1 MDEYI
6 SREKVLETIRYRV
19 CQGRGN
25 KEHICKRGSCAYCGI
40 MEIMSDI
47 SSIEAASVRPV
58 KQGRWLDNGIVYTCS
73 ECNSSVPKN
82 IFVIGCDFEGCPYCF
97 ARMAVTENENTNPKG
112 KIDIDRLLTDMDG
125 DKDNNARNLT
135 DEETTIYKSWIESEA
150 KDTGVNIMDG
160 DSE

>member
-1 MDEYI
+1 MDDYI

-19 CQGRGN
+19 CQGQGN
-25 KEHICKRGSCAYCGI
+25 KEHICQRGSCAYCGI

-47 SSIEAASVRPV
+47 SSIEAADVQPV
-58 KQGRWLDNGIVYTCS
+58 KRGRWIDNGMVYTCS

-82 IFVIGCDFEGCPYCF
+82 IFVIGCDFDGCPYCF
-97 ARMAVTENENTNPKG
+97 ARM
-112 KIDIDRLLTDMDG
+112 DG
-125 DKDNNARNLT
+125 DEDNNVRNLT
-135 DEETTIYKSWIESEA
+135 DEETAIYEKWIESEA